1 MGVDARLKRLDTE
14 IVARALAATNV
25 GTWEWRIADDVVRCD
40 SVAATMLGIPRD
52 ATGRGTTYALF
63 FERIHPED
71 RPRIASI
78 VKNLQRHGGLYV
90 AQYRTVL
97 APDDV
102 RWVLAR
108 GRFVMGP
115 DGLVSEARG
124 IVIDVTESSRDG
136 FLDEA
141 TFCAIDSPG
150 GGIDRV
156 AELALALFTA
166 AEGLSGVDFERLKPL
181 MDGLLHEIG
190 RQLVGT
196 TAVPASDSVH

>member
-1 MGVDARLKRLDTE
+1 MGVDGRLKRRDTKS
-14 IVARALAATNV
+14 VARALAASNV

-40 SVAATMLGIPRD
+40 SVAATMLGIPRA

-63 FERIHPED
+63 FERIHPQD
-71 RPRIASI
+71 RPRIAAI
-78 VKNLQRHGGLYV
+78 VQNLQRQGGLYI

-108 GRFVMGP
+108 GRFVMGS
-115 DGLVSEARG
+115 DGLVTEAHG

-141 TFCAIDSPG
+141 TFCAIDPP

-156 AELALALFTA
+156 AELALALFTV
-166 AEGLSGVDFERLKPL
+166 AEGLGEADFARLKPL
-181 MDGLLHEIG
+181 MDALLHEIG
-190 RQLVGT
+190 RQLVGSP
-196 TAVPASDSVH
+196 AVPAADSIH

>member
-1 MGVDARLKRLDTE
+1 MSIDAQPRRRDAQ
-14 IVARALAATNV
+14 IIARALAASNV

-40 SVAATMLGIPRD
+40 SVAATMLGIPRA
-52 ATGRGTTYALF
+52 ATGRGTTYAMF
-63 FERIHPED
+63 FDRIHPQD
-71 RPRIASI
+71 RPRVGAI

-115 DGLVSEARG
+115 DGIVSEARG

-136 FLDEA
+136 YIDEA
-141 TFCAIDSPG
+141 AFCAIDAPG

-156 AELALALFTA
+156 AELALALFTV
-166 AEGLSGVDFERLKPL
+166 AEGLGESDFARLKPL
-181 MDGLLHEIG
+181 MDSLLHEIG
-190 RQLVGT
+190 RQLVGSP
-196 TAVPASDSVH
+196 AVPAADSIH

>member
-1 MGVDARLKRLDTE
+1 MGLDARPRRQNSE

-25 GTWEWRIADDVVRCD
+25 GTWEWRFADDVVRCD
-40 SVAATMLGIPRD
+40 SVAATMLGIPRA

-63 FERIHPED
+63 FDRIHPQD
-71 RPRIASI
+71 RPRIESI
-78 VKNLQRHGGLYV
+78 VKNLQRYGGLYV

-136 FLDEA
+136 YIDEA
-141 TFCAIDSPG
+141 AFCAIDGQRS
-150 GGIDRV
+150 GIDRV

-166 AEGLSGVDFERLKPL
+166 AEGLTGSDFERLKPL

-196 TAVPASDSVH
+196 AAVPQLDSVH